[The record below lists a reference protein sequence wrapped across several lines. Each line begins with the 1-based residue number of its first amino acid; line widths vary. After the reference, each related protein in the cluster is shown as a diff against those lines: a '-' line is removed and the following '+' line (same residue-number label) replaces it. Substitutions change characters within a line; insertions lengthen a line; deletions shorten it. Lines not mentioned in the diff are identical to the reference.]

1 MKHMTISEGFR
12 EAIGERRV
20 ERAFFSTYCLEPD
33 FFELEVLPLMLGT
46 PALSTAE
53 SIRYHQLQ
61 SLMGASRGRFGV
73 AYDAPVFAPTLAPR
87 LEVDYLPV
95 QVDGACHHAKLAV
108 IEVVDTDGNHAVI
121 LCAGSFNL
129 TKAGWWENIEVG
141 HWVELSAADAP
152 ANILKPLR
160 EAIDYY
166 LAQGELPVLLDL
178 RQLLSTWKAGRDHR
192 RCSFYFSGAGKRSFT
207 GFLRS
212 ESISHGIL
220 EVVSPYF
227 AEDSNNARVAK
238 FLDSFD
244 EVSVL
249 LPRDAAQ
256 DATVT
261 EAFYTGLN
269 DRVFWCDWA
278 PKVKKEFKLPA
289 AESGEERAYRKLH
302 AKIYAGDD
310 WRFVGS
316 VNLSYKAMFA
326 NVEAGF
332 LLTGVGGYRLLGKET
347 QTERFADVLPVE
359 APCPNTGSTTFPA
372 VFLVFDWH
380 TESLE
385 ASCQRSGTLILHDKE
400 GLEALRM
407 PLHGETLQVLAPCF
421 REHLRRSSL
430 VRARWEQDGKSSTPR
445 DVLVSQRHVYC
456 RPSALPPMSLA
467 EVLRILQGMHPT
479 QRAAAFSQL
488 AGRALRLAPA
498 DIDSVE
504 FLPPQPA
511 SGVETT
517 FFAEFSQVNAAFWQ
531 LKQRLKEHPA
541 EVGYYLDGEA
551 PDSLRGILRAMADT
565 TAGAASTPVVRYLS
579 LLSMSELLDLHGRG
593 DSMPAD
599 RVRELIAHE
608 ENSTAFNAMTDKDK
622 FLEWIKRM
630 FVLPVSPARSSHAD
644 N

>member
-12 EAIGERRV
+12 DAIGDRRV

-46 PALSTAE
+46 PALSTAD

-108 IEVVDTDGNHAVI
+108 IEVVDTEDNHAVI

-141 HWVELSAADAP
+141 HWVELSAANAP

-178 RQLLSTWKAGRDHR
+178 RQLLSAWRAGPDHPH
-192 RCSFYFSGAGKRSFT
+192 CSFYFSGAGKRSFT
-207 GFLRS
+207 SFLKSVPR
-212 ESISHGIL
+212 GIL

-227 AEDSNNARVAK
+227 SEDSNNAQVGQ

-256 DATVT
+256 AATVT

-269 DRVFWCDWA
+269 DRVFWCDWD
-278 PKVKKEFKLPA
+278 PKLKKEFKLPA
-289 AESGEERAYRKLH
+289 MEGAEDRAYRKLH
-302 AKIYAGDD
+302 AKIYAGEH

-316 VNLSYKAMFA
+316 VNLSYQAMFA

-332 LLTGVGGYRLLGKET
+332 LLTEVGSRRLLGKET
-347 QTERFADVLPVE
+347 QAERFANVLPVE
-359 APCPNTGSTTFPA
+359 APCPDTDPAPFPA
-372 VFLVFDWH
+372 VFLVFDWNAG
-380 TESLE
+380 LLQ
-385 ASCQRSGTLILHDKE
+385 ASCQRSGTLVLHDKE
-400 GLEALRM
+400 GVEALRLPLQGEPLQM
-407 PLHGETLQVLAPCF
+407 PAPCLH
-421 REHLRRSSL
+421 EHLRRSSL
-430 VRARWEQDGKSSTPR
+430 IRARWVQDGKSSAPR
-445 DVLVSQRHVYC
+445 DVLISQRHVYC

-467 EVLRILQGMHPT
+467 EVLRILQSMHPA
-479 QRAAAFSQL
+479 QRAAAYREL
-488 AGRALRLAPA
+488 AGRALRLAPD

-511 SGVETT
+511 SDLDST
-517 FFAEFSQVNAAFWQ
+517 FFAEFSQVIAAFWH
-531 LKQRLKEHPA
+531 LKERLKGHPA

-551 PDSLRGILRAMADT
+551 PDSLRGIVRAMSDT

-579 LLSMSELLDLHGRG
+579 LLSMSEVLDLHGRG
-593 DSMPAD
+593 GSALAD
-599 RVRELIAHE
+599 RVKELIALE
-608 ENSTAFNAMTDKDK
+608 ESSAAFNAMTDKDQ
-622 FLEWIKRM
+622 FLDWIKRM
-630 FVLPVSPARSSHAD
+630 FVLPVSPARSAYAHD
-644 N
+644 

>member
-1 MKHMTISEGFR
+1 MKHMTISESFR
-12 EAIGERRV
+12 EAIGDRRV

-53 SIRYHQLQ
+53 PIRYHQLQ

-108 IEVVDTDGNHAVI
+108 IEVVDTGGNHALV

-166 LAQGELPVLLDL
+166 LTQGELPVLRDL
-178 RQLLSTWKAGRDHR
+178 RQLLVEWKAGPDHP
-192 RCSFYFSGAGKRSFT
+192 RCSFYFSGGRKRSFT
-207 GFLRS
+207 SFLKS
-212 ESISHGIL
+212 VSCGTL

-227 AEDSNNARVAK
+227 AEDSNDARVGK

-249 LPRDAAQ
+249 LPRDATQA
-256 DATVT
+256 ATVT

-269 DRVFWCDWA
+269 DRVFWCDWD

-289 AESGEERAYRKLH
+289 VDSVEERAYRKLH

-332 LLTGVGGYRLLGKET
+332 LLTAVGCRRLLGKET
-347 QTERFADVLPVE
+347 QAEHFADVLPVE
-359 APCPNTGSTTFPA
+359 APCLDTGSTTFPA
-372 VFLVFDWH
+372 VFLVFDWS
-380 TESLE
+380 TGLLE
-385 ASCQRSGTLILHDKE
+385 ASSQRSGTLVLHDKE
-400 GLEALRM
+400 GLEALRL
-407 PLHGETLQVLAPCF
+407 PLHGEPLQVSAPYL

-430 VRARWEQDGKSSTPR
+430 IRARWEQDGKCSAPHH
-445 DVLVSQRHVYC
+445 VLVSQRHVYC
-456 RPSALPPMSLA
+456 RPSTLPPMSLA
-467 EVLRILQGMHPT
+467 EVLRILQSMHPAH
-479 QRAAAFSQL
+479 RAAAYSQL
-488 AGRALRLAPA
+488 AGRALRFAPD

-504 FLPPQPA
+504 FLPPPPA
-511 SGVETT
+511 TDLEST
-517 FFAEFSQVNAAFWQ
+517 FFAEFSQVNSAFWH

-551 PDSLRGILRAMADT
+551 PDSLRGIVRAMSDT

-593 DSMPAD
+593 DSVLAG
-599 RVRELIAHE
+599 RVSELITSE
-608 ENSTAFNAMTDKDK
+608 ENSAAFNSMTDKDK
-622 FLEWIKRM
+622 FLGWIKRM
-630 FVLPVSPARSSHAD
+630 FILPVSPARNSHAE